1 MHGPFGSWRRKRR
14 PNINITPLID
24 VMFLLLIF
32 FMVSSTFRERLGID
46 IALPEAQSAREQE
59 LEPHEITVGPEGELF
74 FGEADYWY
82 AAPSLTDDGYLIEF
96 RFLKEGVMDNLA
108 ADIIGFNIAINED
121 DNDEVADDRD
131 MQLMWNGPA
140 HRESCYGALLLGGP
154 PTGIGE
160 WEFY

>member
-74 FGEADYWY
+74 FGKRRVNQTELRSSLVELLAREPDAKLVLRADKQ
-82 AAPSLTDDGYLIEF
+82 AAFQHVVSAMDIAREVGGRQLI
-96 RFLKEGVMDNLA
+96 
-108 ADIIGFNIAINED
+108 I
-121 DNDEVADDRD
+121 
-131 MQLMWNGPA
+131 
-140 HRESCYGALLLGGP
+140 
-154 PTGIGE
+154 PTAWQERRGL
-160 WEFY
+160 